1 MLQAQKGVSEPS
13 LSRKR
18 RVPPGQE
25 VGCSVG
31 FNHETVKDLYRQQYY
46 EILDF
51 TISAIN
57 DHFNQPGYHILVSL
71 ENLLMKAARR
81 EDYQEDMK
89 VVLDTYSD
97 DFNPS
102 RLKTQLELLS
112 TKFGSQEPG
121 PSMKDIK
128 AYFASLSPCNQ
139 VFMSELC
146 TALNI
151 IQVIPATNAVSGVH
165 LL

>member
-1 MLQAQKGVSEPS
+1 
-13 LSRKR
+13 
-18 RVPPGQE
+18 
-25 VGCSVG
+25 
-31 FNHETVKDLYRQQYY
+31 
-46 EILDF
+46 
-51 TISAIN
+51 
-57 DHFNQPGYHILVSL
+57 
-71 ENLLMKAARR
+71 MKAARR

-151 IQVIPATNAVSGVH
+151 IQLIPATNAVSKWSASALRRLKTYLRSQVRLNNLLMLHVH
-165 LL
+165 KDYTDKLDPSTCLNEFVRGSEHWLNLFGKF

>member
-1 MLQAQKGVSEPS
+1 
-13 LSRKR
+13 
-18 RVPPGQE
+18 
-25 VGCSVG
+25 
-31 FNHETVKDLYRQQYY
+31 
-46 EILDF
+46 
-51 TISAIN
+51 
-57 DHFNQPGYHILVSL
+57 
-71 ENLLMKAARR
+71 MKAARR

-89 VVLDTYSD
+89 VMLDTYSD

-128 AYFASLSPCNQ
+128 TYFASLSPCNR

-151 IQVIPATNAVSGVH
+151 IQVIPGTNAVSEQSASALRRFKTYLRSTMSQVRLNNLLMLHVH
-165 LL
+165 KDYTDKSDPSACLNKFVRGSEHRLNLLESFECRLFIYI